1 MGSNPAGRASLLKYL
16 GPAARWPFSVARDFR
31 KTLPSRPPDSR
42 RSFVSIKTGLRIR
55 RSIARAIVHDS
66 GMDVAHV
73 DEWFVAEVLP
83 LEGGLTRY
91 LRRNWRDET
100 EIPDLRQEIYVRL
113 YERALRGIPA
123 QTKAF
128 LFMTA
133 RNLLID
139 KVRRSRVVCIEAVS
153 EIETFEPTA
162 DDLTPERIA
171 SAREELRRLQSALD
185 LLPPRCREVVSLR
198 KIEGLSQR
206 EVAARLGIREDTVE
220 HHVGKAMRALADALN
235 RGAHESKRP
244 EGQVMVAKDEVSEYP
259 N

>member
-1 MGSNPAGRASLLKYL
+1 MG
-16 GPAARWPFSVARDFR
+16 
-31 KTLPSRPPDSR
+31 
-42 RSFVSIKTGLRIR
+42 
-55 RSIARAIVHDS
+55 
-66 GMDVAHV
+66 VAHV
-73 DEWFVAEVLP
+73 DAWFVSEILP

-91 LRRNWRDET
+91 LRRNWRDEA
-100 EIPDLRQEIYVRL
+100 EIADLRQEVYVRV
-113 YERALRGIPA
+113 YDRALVGIPA
-123 QTKAF
+123 QAKAF

-153 EIETFEPTA
+153 DIEAFEPTS

-198 KIEGLSQR
+198 KIEGMSQR

-220 HHVGKAMRALADALN
+220 HHVGKAMRALAEALFGGDTE
-235 RGAHESKRP
+235 RKQAEARAK
-244 EGQVMVAKDEVSEYP
+244 VAKDEVHEYP
-259 N
+259 G